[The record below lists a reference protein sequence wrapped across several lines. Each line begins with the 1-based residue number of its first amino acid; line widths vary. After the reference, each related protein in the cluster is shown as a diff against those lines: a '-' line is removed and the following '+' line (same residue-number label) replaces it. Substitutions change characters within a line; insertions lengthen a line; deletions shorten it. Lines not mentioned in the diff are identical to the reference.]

1 MARRGKLNEKQARDV
16 IERPARSRKYTY
28 HILIACEDENTE
40 PYYFEKYKQRFEDI
54 WPKETL
60 FLRPIGTGR
69 NSLGVVKRAIEER
82 EVLASEANRTT
93 IDQTWAVFDK
103 DDLDKT
109 EGNRRN
115 FIEAFELGK
124 REDVK
129 IAYSNECFELWL
141 LLHLE
146 DVDKENAIPRKDIY
160 YRLQIAL
167 ESVCGEEFIYD
178 HGDGKVVDLVLEY
191 GDKDAA
197 VRRAEEL
204 CSFHSQLG
212 HQPIDANPNTM
223 VHILVKELESWLEY
237 YRYDA

>member
-16 IERPARSRKYTY
+16 IARPARSRKYTY

-40 PYYFEKYKQRFEDI
+40 PYYFEKYRHRFEEI
-54 WPKETL
+54 WPKDTL

-115 FIEAFELGK
+115 FIEAFELGAA
-124 REDVK
+124 ENVK
-129 IAYSNECFELWL
+129 IAYSNEC
-141 LLHLE
+141 
-146 DVDKENAIPRKDIY
+146 
-160 YRLQIAL
+160 
-167 ESVCGEEFIYD
+167 
-178 HGDGKVVDLVLEY
+178 Y
-191 GDKDAA
+191 GY
-197 VRRAEEL
+197 
-204 CSFHSQLG
+204 CC
-212 HQPIDANPNTM
+212 I
-223 VHILVKELESWLEY
+223 
-237 YRYDA
+237 

>member
-1 MARRGKLNEKQARDV
+1 MARRGKLNEQKTKDV

-40 PYYFEKYKQRFEDI
+40 PYYFGKYKQLFEDI

-60 FLRPIGTGR
+60 FLKPIGTGR

-82 EVLASEANRTT
+82 SILANEANKTT

-103 DDLDKT
+103 DDLDKS

-124 REDVK
+124 SENVK

-141 LLHLE
+141 LLHFE
-146 DVDKENAIPRKDIY
+146 DVDKEIPLPRDEIY
-160 YRLQIAL
+160 RRLEAAL
-167 ESVCGEEFIYD
+167 NKVCPEAFEYD
-178 HGDGKVVDLVLEY
+178 HGNSNVVNLVIQY
-191 GDKDAA
+191 GDKNEAIK
-197 VRRAEEL
+197 RAEKL
-204 CSFHSQLG
+204 CSFHSTAK
-212 HQPIDANPNTM
+212 HEPIDSNPNTL
-223 VHILVKELESWLEY
+223 VFELVKELDSWFEY
-237 YRYDA
+237 YKY

>member
-1 MARRGKLNEKQARDV
+1 MARKGKLNEKQARDV
-16 IERPARSRKYTY
+16 IERPARNRKYTY

-40 PYYFEKYKQRFEDI
+40 SYYFEKYRQLFEEI

-69 NSLGVVKRAIEER
+69 NSLGVVKRAVEER
-82 EVLASEANRTT
+82 EILASEANRTT

-109 EGNRRN
+109 EGNRLN
-115 FIEAFELGK
+115 FIGAFELG
-124 REDVK
+124 ETENVK

-146 DVDKENAIPRKDIY
+146 DVEKENAIPRTEIY
-160 YRLQIAL
+160 NRLGTAL
-167 ESVCGEEFIYD
+167 KRICGDDFEYD
-178 HGDGKVVDLVLEY
+178 HGDKRVVDLVLEY
-191 GDKDAA
+191 GDRDAA

-204 CSFHSQLG
+204 CSFHLKAE
-212 HQPIDANPNTM
+212 HEPIDSNPSTL
-223 VHILVKELESWLEY
+223 VHILANELEGWLEY
-237 YRYDA
+237 YRYDS

>member
-1 MARRGKLNEKQARDV
+1 MARRGKLNEQQARDV

-40 PYYFEKYKQRFEDI
+40 PYYFEKYKQQFEEI

-60 FLRPIGTGR
+60 FLRPVGTGR

-82 EVLASEANRTT
+82 EILASEANRTT

-115 FIEAFELGK
+115 FIEAFELG
-124 REDVK
+124 ESENVK

-146 DVDKENAIPRKDIY
+146 DVDKENAIPRTEIY
-160 YRLQIAL
+160 SRLAAAL
-167 ESVCGEEFIYD
+167 KSVCGDDFEYD
-178 HGDGKVVDLVLEY
+178 HGDSRVVGLVLEY
-191 GDKDAA
+191 GDRDAA

-204 CSFHSQLG
+204 CSFHSKAE
-212 HQPIDANPNTM
+212 HEPIDSNPNTL
-223 VHILVKELESWLEY
+223 VHDLVKELEGWLEY
-237 YRYDA
+237 YRY